1 MTNQNTPVTGTVY
14 AYLCPPVL
22 CLLKSVTH
30 VCAIKMAE
38 DWLGA
43 HSASSH
49 GFHEFKPQY
58 GKKKMGN
65 HDHTKQI
72 HALSGIFSVA
82 NVIGRSSK
90 LTDLHSLGC
99 PHLMGIYVRALWLVV
114 SPKVFAQAGPTV
126 LCLLSS

>member
-1 MTNQNTPVTGTVY
+1 LTINPDKNSGTSPRTRTDIMTNQNTPVTGTVY

-22 CLLKSVTH
+22 CLLKPVTH

-58 GKKKMGN
+58 GKKKDGE
-65 HDHTKQI
+65 
-72 HALSGIFSVA
+72 S
-82 NVIGRSSK
+82 
-90 LTDLHSLGC
+90 
-99 PHLMGIYVRALWLVV
+99 
-114 SPKVFAQAGPTV
+114 
-126 LCLLSS
+126 